1 MKRYQEQGFTVI
13 ELIAVVL
20 LVGLAS
26 ILFFVQKNNVQVAAQ
41 DDKRKTA
48 INAIY
53 YNLEEV
59 YFPKHQ
65 SYPSKLDAKDLPAMD
80 PELLKDTNGVDMTDQ
95 EQVSEYHYE
104 PLNCTTDGKCRG
116 YTLRVNLQ
124 NEEDFVKKSRHK

>member
-1 MKRYQEQGFTVI
+1 MKRYNEQGFTVI
-13 ELIAVVL
+13 ELIAVIVL
-20 LVGLAS
+20 IGAAAL
-26 ILFFVQKNNVQVAAQ
+26 LFFVQKSNVQVAAL

-59 YFPKHQ
+59 YFTKYQ
-65 SYPSKLDAKDLPAMD
+65 YYPAKLNAKDLPAMD
-80 PELLKDTNGVDMTDQ
+80 PELFKDTQGVDINDQ

-116 YTLRVNLQ
+116 YTLRVDLQ
-124 NEEDFVKKSRHK
+124 SEDDFVKKSRHN